1 VLFREIDLLNEQN
14 DQLKKTIDEKSVK
27 VAALEEELKKTRDSK
42 SESEVQ
48 HFCR

>member
-1 VLFREIDLLNEQN
+1 MSKDFRGA

-42 SESEVQ
+42 SESGEVGEGCTVMQ
-48 HFCR
+48 